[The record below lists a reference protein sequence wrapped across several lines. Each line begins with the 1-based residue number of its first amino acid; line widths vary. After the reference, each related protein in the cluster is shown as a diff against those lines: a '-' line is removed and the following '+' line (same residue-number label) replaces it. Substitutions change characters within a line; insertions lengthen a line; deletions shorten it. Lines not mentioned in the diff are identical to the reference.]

1 MKHEHDIRELLLLL
15 FLNIN
20 PLPKSFRVSLT
31 ASCLDPPLC
40 WFPAGITDA
49 VMTRC
54 LICSAFFK
62 EPLECVGNISV
73 ADSLLSV

>member
-1 MKHEHDIRELLLLL
+1 MKREHDVRELLLLL

-20 PLPKSFRVSLT
+20 PL
-31 ASCLDPPLC
+31 
-40 WFPAGITDA
+40 PAGITDA

-62 EPLECVGNISV
+62 EPLERVGNISV